1 MSGLTVVVLYIV
13 FIFALALY
21 SRRKNQYSLGSELM
35 RDQYLA
41 SNELRVWESIGS
53 VIATEV
59 SALTFLGI
67 PAFAYGKDFSFI
79 HIYLGAVLG
88 RLIIARYILP
98 LIYNKGLTLY
108 EIISAQKDS
117 TEWGRRGLTL
127 IYMFTK
133 VFSVG
138 VRLYA
143 GTILVSEFFNVSVYN
158 AIFFTSLLT
167 LVYTTI
173 GGLRAVVRTDSI
185 QMFLF
190 IGGGIAAHFIIPEV
204 NGGSLQELW
213 TMAHA
218 AGKTTIL
225 SFDHVNDFLIGVIG
239 GVLFDVAT
247 HGMDQDFVQR
257 LLGCRSLKSAQRT
270 IFYSSFFSIS
280 VGLLFLSVGAL
291 LWSHYQTVPLPDG
304 VKPDKLFAYFITNHF
319 PESLKGFMLA
329 GVLAATMST
338 LDSTINALSS
348 CVSNDLL
355 KRTEPGEIKAGLYK
369 DTVFIAILLML
380 VAFLA
385 SKSDQILLL
394 GLKIQSWTG
403 GGLLALFA
411 TQFILKRPF
420 WGNLNFY
427 NTMFIY
433 TGNLLLVTVNTWVL
447 EGPWQFNVY
456 LGMAGGLL
464 FGALYEKFYPRI
476 TLS

>member
-1 MSGLTVVVLYIV
+1 MSGLTIVVLYII

-21 SRRKNQYSLGSELM
+21 SRRKNQYSLGSELLK
-35 RDQYLA
+35 DQYLA
-41 SNELRVWESIGS
+41 SSELRVWESIGS

-79 HIYLGAVLG
+79 HIYLGAVIG
-88 RLIIARYILP
+88 RLIIAQYVLP

-108 EIISAQKDS
+108 EIIAAKKKS
-117 TEWGRRGLTL
+117 TVWGRRGLTL
-127 IYMFTK
+127 IYMVTK
-133 VFSVG
+133 VFAVG

-143 GTILVSEFFNVSVYN
+143 GTILVSEFFQVSIYQ

-185 QMFLF
+185 QMLLF
-190 IGGGIAAHFIIPEV
+190 IGGGVAAHLIIPEV
-204 NGGSLQELW
+204 NGSSLSELW
-213 TMAHA
+213 SMAHA

-225 SFDHVNDFLIGVIG
+225 SLDHLNDFIIGVVG
-239 GVLFDVAT
+239 GILFDVAT

-270 IFYSSFFSIS
+270 IFLSSFFSIS

-291 LWSHYQTVPLPDG
+291 LWVHYQSVPVPEG
-304 VKPDKLFAYFITNHF
+304 VKPDKLFAFFITNHF
-319 PESLKGFMLA
+319 PETLKGFMLA

-355 KRTEPGEIKAGLYK
+355 NRSEPKEIKSGLYK
-369 DTVFIAILLML
+369 DTVLIAILLMF

-385 SKSDQILLL
+385 STSDQILLL
-394 GLKIQSWTG
+394 GLKIQSWTA

-411 TQFILKRPF
+411 TQFMLKKPF
-420 WGNLNFY
+420 WGNLNFH

-433 TGNLLLVTVNTWVL
+433 IGNLIMVALNTWIWNN
-447 EGPWQFNVY
+447 PWQFNVY
-456 LGMAGGLL
+456 LGMAGGLI
-464 FGALYEKFYPRI
+464 FGALYEKFISRNA
-476 TLS
+476 